1 MTLKNNERF
10 TITEIEVWKITGD
23 LPQGSFGTKSK
34 WKENLTKIEVPK
46 RWQNYKI
53 HINESNKL
61 GEG

>member
-1 MTLKNNERF
+1 LTLQNNERF
-10 TITEIEVWKITGD
+10 TITEIEVWKISGI
-23 LPQGSFGTKSK
+23 LPQGSFGIKNP
-34 WKENLTKIEVPK
+34 WKENLTVVEVPK